1 MSQNKPKSNLRSIRT
16 ARTESEINS
25 AANEGLFPLVK
36 RVIPSDKI
44 KVKYAV
50 FQNPKTGAIKASSD
64 FRDAFSLDPAMSDY
78 EKIID
83 YGFYYPYNFQSPFA
97 AYLIPKDLKK
107 GDELIYNIHTFGGCT
122 TTAFAMYNKLL
133 RVKSEKEITLTS
145 RADGF
150 CASSGVILLLAGDK
164 KIGSNFLKPFVHN
177 AWTWGDAVNK
187 EEAKKTYEELE
198 QVDNSIA
205 QLYAE
210 RTSINKEK
218 ALELMSESRD
228 VTLDECLEFG
238 FYTEIENVYS
248 AENKLILN
256 SLRSKN
262 SKNRSKI
269 KTKNKMAKEALTKKE
284 ADKKFNA
291 LSDSLNSILNFVK
304 GKKSTKNLLLQDANG
319 AEIDFTDLEADAT
332 PSVGD
337 KATIDGASAGRNPKS
352 PEGGDDIGYVMPT
365 TDETYFFA
373 NGELAEIKEASS
385 DDDEPSEEME
395 NLQTENAELKA
406 ENKRLKKNL
415 KKVTKEVKDFT
426 KDFNEFKENASSNF
440 KYDGKQENKKEQKG
454 KKNKSRTLFK
464 NKK

>member
-1 MSQNKPKSNLRSIRT
+1 MKH
-16 ARTESEINS
+16 EINIYGDIVAFKYWNDGS
-25 AANEGLFPLVK
+25 EYD
-36 RVIPSDKI
+36 RSDLNK
-44 KVKYAV
+44 
-50 FQNPKTGAIKASSD
+50 AID
-64 FRDAFSLDPAMSDY
+64 SL
-78 EKIID
+78 
-83 YGFYYPYNFQSPFA
+83 
-97 AYLIPKDLKK
+97 DLKK

-133 RVKSEKEITLTS
+133 RVKAEKEITLTS

-164 KIGSNFLKPFVHN
+164 RIGSSYLKPFVHN
-177 AWTWGDAVNK
+177 AWVWSDAQNK

-228 VTLDECLEFG
+228 VTLDECIEFG
-238 FYTEIENVYS
+238 FYTETENVYS
-248 AENKLILN
+248 AENKVILN

-269 KTKNKMAKEALTKKE
+269 KSKNKMAKEALTKKE
-284 ADKKFNA
+284 ANKKFK
-291 LSDSLNSILNFVK
+291 SLGETLNGILDVVK

-337 KATIDGASAGRNPKS
+337 KATIDGETATG
-352 PEGGDDIGYVMPT
+352 EHVMPT
-365 TDETYFFA
+365 GETYVFVD
-373 NGELAEIKEASS
+373 GELTEIKEASS
-385 DDDEPSEEME
+385 DDEPTEEME
-395 NLQTENAELKA
+395 NLQTENSELKT
-406 ENKRLKKNL
+406 ENKKLKKNL
-415 KKVTKEVKDFT
+415 KKVSKEVKNFT
-426 KDFNEFKENASSNF
+426 KDFNEFKDNASSTF
-440 KYDGKQENKKEQKG
+440 KYNPKMENKKEQKG
-454 KKNKSRTLFK
+454 KKNKSRNRKFK
-464 NKK
+464 I